1 MTRPA
6 VLAFVQ
12 GRLTA
17 MAARPLMWASG
28 QEAFILQLVLL
39 AEISHV
45 GTAERFADRQ
55 HAMLAELSGP
65 SAGCAVPND
74 PVTNE
79 WARQA
84 VLIAR
89 KYVMP

>member
-1 MTRPA
+1 M
-6 VLAFVQ
+6 LAFVQ

-17 MAARPLMWASG
+17 MAARPLMWAGG

-39 AEISHV
+39 AEITHV
-45 GTAERFADRQ
+45 GTPERFADRQ
-55 HAMLAELSGP
+55 QAMLAELSGP
-65 SAGCAVPND
+65 DAGCAVPND

-84 VLIAR
+84 VQTAR
-89 KYVMP
+89 KYVVP